1 MVSLKTIAEKCGVST
16 ATVSKA
22 LNDQKDISEETKSRI
37 RTVAEQLGYFP
48 NAAAR
53 SLKTNHSY
61 NLGVLFEEEAGRG
74 LQHEYFSGV
83 LNGLKV
89 QAEKQGYDI
98 TFINTC
104 FENLIWNIANTGIL
118 KELQLCVRIL
128 TTLVSWN

>member
-61 NLGVLFEEEAGRG
+61 NLGVLFEEGAVAV
-74 LQHEYFSGV
+74 LT
-83 LNGLKV
+83 LNGRHGK
-89 QAEKQGYDI
+89 I
-98 TFINTC
+98 TIQS
-104 FENLIWNIANTGIL
+104 ASP
-118 KELQLCVRIL
+118 L
-128 TTLVSWN
+128 T

>member
-83 LNGLKV
+83 LTGQIYLFSGTQEDRLHPRTAEWFGSYQRPVDKFLPDNG
-89 QAEKQGYDI
+89 
-98 TFINTC
+98 
-104 FENLIWNIANTGIL
+104 
-118 KELQLCVRIL
+118 
-128 TTLVSWN
+128 

>member
-22 LNDQKDISEETKSRI
+22 LNDQKDVSEETKHRI
-37 RTVAEQLGYFP
+37 KKTAEALGYFP

-53 SLKTNHSY
+53 ALKTNRSY
-61 NLGVLFEEEAGRG
+61 NIGVLFEEEAGSG
-74 LQHEYFSGV
+74 LTHEYFSGV

-98 TFINTC
+98 TFINTARC
-104 FENLIWNIANTGIL
+104 PTMNTADTGTL
-118 KELQLCVRIL
+118 KESQSSVPITMIR
-128 TTLVSWN
+128 TFWN

>member
-61 NLGVLFEEEAGRG
+61 NLGVLLEVVYSMNIF
-74 LQHEYFSGV
+74 QEY
-83 LNGLKV
+83 
-89 QAEKQGYDI
+89 
-98 TFINTC
+98 
-104 FENLIWNIANTGIL
+104 
-118 KELQLCVRIL
+118 
-128 TTLVSWN
+128 